1 MAQHEAL
8 SHSGSGLHVMQE
20 MAQLAFS
27 WKRMSVGE
35 KDKLQQRDRMGTN
48 VLVKPALLGV

>member
-1 MAQHEAL
+1 
-8 SHSGSGLHVMQE
+8 MQE

-48 VLVKPALLGV
+48 VLVKLALLGV